1 MIESVASERV
11 YNKKSGCK
19 EGTRI
24 ELKRSIAYSINDVVR
39 DQASDRLSARNC
51 RSQPAAKLDRRHNNT
66 QSLLEKTRWSE
77 VCWWWQ
83 QYSLRLVF
91 FCLSLLLTSALVA
104 SVDTDGSKS
113 VENSLLGMLGGT
125 DSLEF
130 DFLSSVADGENITDD
145 LVSGG
150 SGFELLGGGV
160 VDLTLL
166 WLVFASGEE
175 NEFALV
181 GAESC
186 DVHLQLLLTG
196 ACSSVI
202 NGDSDTSGEGGAQS
216 GALQLS
222 KSKSSSE
229 ADLTSVLAGG

>member
-1 MIESVASERV
+1 M
-11 YNKKSGCK
+11 
-19 EGTRI
+19 
-24 ELKRSIAYSINDVVR
+24 
-39 DQASDRLSARNC
+39 
-51 RSQPAAKLDRRHNNT
+51 
-66 QSLLEKTRWSE
+66 
-77 VCWWWQ
+77 
-83 QYSLRLVF
+83 
-91 FCLSLLLTSALVA
+91 
-104 SVDTDGSKS
+104 
-113 VENSLLGMLGGT
+113 ENSLLSVLGGT

-130 DFLSSVADGENITDD
+130 DFLSNVADGENVTDN

-166 WLVFASGEE
+166 WLVFASGEKD
-175 NEFALV
+175 EFAFI

-229 ADLTSVLAGG
+229 ANLTSILAGG